1 MKNSRYTAGFS
12 MIEVL
17 VAMLV
22 LAVGILGFAS
32 LQLSSTS
39 TNLEAYLRVQG
50 TAIAEDMITR
60 MTANRFY
67 VNWDMR
73 IPPSGTP
80 GTDNIYVTTAPA
92 SNGFTCPAAG
102 AAPRQ
107 CLGSDVGNN
116 VCDEQQTATYD
127 VWRVCRN
134 ADDLL
139 PGGKVHIT
147 CADRPDIT
155 IGAGASAQVSPRGNP
170 FPNSHPYFLSAENG
184 GGSVITG
191 TDNDTCSPGSR
202 YSVYVSWLKA
212 AAQTGAGETELV
224 SSRCAD
230 IGLDATRDCVA
241 IDVVP

>member
-1 MKNSRYTAGFS
+1 MKISQHSAAGFS

-50 TAIAEDMITR
+50 TAVAEDMITR
-60 MTANRFY
+60 MSANRFY

-73 IPPSGTP
+73 VLPGPTA

-92 SNGFTCPAAG
+92 SNGFTCPVAG

-116 VCDEQQTATYD
+116 ACNEQQTATYD

-139 PGGKVHIT
+139 PGGLVHIT

-155 IGAGASAQVSPRGNP
+155 ISGQVSPRGNP
-170 FPNSHPYFLSAENG
+170 FPNNHPYFLSAENG
-184 GGSVITG
+184 GGTLLTAADV
-191 TDNDTCSPGSR
+191 DTCSPGSR
-202 YSVYVSWLKA
+202 YTVYVSWFKA
-212 AAQTGAGETELV
+212 AAQTGAGETEMV
-224 SSRCAD
+224 NSRCAE
-230 IGLDATRDCVA
+230 IGLPATRDCVA